1 LEPAYEPA
9 LLAAEKAREKQ
20 SAALSAA
27 GKHSSLTQGVMKRL
41 KRNSSA
47 CRSLSRIKTS
57 LFCWISYRPRAKAVE
72 ASGRAAEA
80 ADLLHNAE
88 ELLQQHGVR
97 R

>member
-1 LEPAYEPA
+1 VKSNRQPCLLRGSILLLRREYEEVE
-9 LLAAEKAREKQ
+9 AE
-20 SAALSAA
+20 
-27 GKHSSLTQGVMKRL
+27 L
-41 KRNSSA
+41 KRVPE
-47 CRSLSRIKTS
+47 LEQDKTS

-80 ADLLHNAE
+80 ADLLHKAE